1 MLEAGDTVNTRMKFI
16 LCLYLSI
23 ILANIYH
30 MRGMGDQMEDELFD
44 GRRRSGLARMAK
56 LNPKE
61 RSELAKKAAAARW
74 KSVGNE
80 ELRFA
85 THMGE
90 IKLAEGEIALPCAVL
105 EDGTRV
111 LTQGGFL
118 SAIGRR
124 GKPKNTFQNTE
135 QGVSKVAPFLQA
147 ENLAEHI
154 SEELRTDS
162 APIPFRLPADAGGG
176 KAWGYRADLL
186 PKVCSVYLKARDKSQ
201 LLDSQKPTAIA
212 CDILIR
218 GLAQVGIIAL
228 VDEATGY
235 QRDRAAN
242 ALAKILESFIAKE
255 LQPWLPTFPS
265 AYYEQLFRLRGLD
278 YPQFTV
284 KRPQYFGVLTNDI
297 VYKRLAPGV
306 LDELRK
312 VVPRNDDG
320 RPTAKYFQKL
330 TTNIGYPKLREHL
343 GSVVTIMKLSA
354 SYNDFMDKLNHIHPR
369 YGQQM
374 LIPYEY
380 DPAADSGKGL

>member
-1 MLEAGDTVNTRMKFI
+1 MEGTV
-16 LCLYLSI
+16 
-23 ILANIYH
+23 
-30 MRGMGDQMEDELFD
+30 EDREKD
-44 GRRRSGLARMAK
+44 GRVRSGQARMAK
-56 LNPKE
+56 LNPKQ
-61 RSELAKKAAAARW
+61 RSELARRAATARW
-74 KSVGNE
+74 KSVGKE

-90 IKLAEGEIALPCAVL
+90 IKLAEGEVSLPCAVL

-118 SAIGRR
+118 SAIGRK
-124 GKPKNTFQNTE
+124 GKPKNTFRNTE

-147 ENLAEHI
+147 ENLKDHV
-154 SEELRTDS
+154 SEELRS
-162 APIPFRLPADAGGG
+162 ESVPVAFRLPNGG

-186 PKVCSVYLKARDKSQ
+186 PKVCSVYLKARDKNQ

-212 CDILIR
+212 CDILVR

-235 QRDRAAN
+235 QRDRAAD
-242 ALAKILESFIAKE
+242 ALATILAAFIAKE
-255 LQPWLPTFPS
+255 LQPWVKTFPPD
-265 AYYEQLFRLRGLD
+265 YYEQLFRLRGLE

-306 LDELRK
+306 LEELKK
-312 VVPRNDDG
+312 VVPRNEDG

-330 TTNIGYPKLREHL
+330 TTNVGYPKLREHL
-343 GSVVTIMKLSA
+343 GSVVTLMKLSNH
-354 SYNDFMDKLNHIHPR
+354 YGDFMDKLNQIHPP

-374 LIPYEY
+374 LIPYQY
-380 DPAADSGKGL
+380 DPAEDSGKGI

>member
-1 MLEAGDTVNTRMKFI
+1 M
-16 LCLYLSI
+16 S
-23 ILANIYH
+23 
-30 MRGMGDQMEDELFD
+30 
-44 GRRRSGLARMAK
+44 K

-61 RSELAKKAAAARW
+61 RSELAKKAATARW
-74 KSVGNE
+74 KSVGKQE
-80 ELRFA
+80 FRFA

-90 IKLAEGEIALPCAVL
+90 IRLAEGEVSLPCAVL

-124 GKPKNTFQNTE
+124 GKPKNTFRSTG
-135 QGVSKVAPFLQA
+135 QGISKVAPFLQA
-147 ENLAEHI
+147 ENLSPYV
-154 SEELRTDS
+154 SEELRIES
-162 APIPFRLPADAGGG
+162 VPVAFRLPNGG

-186 PKVCSVYLKARDKSQ
+186 PKVCGVYLKARDKDQ
-201 LLDSQKPTAIA
+201 LLESQKSIA
-212 CDILIR
+212 VACEILVR

-235 QRDRAAN
+235 QRDRAAD
-242 ALAKILESFIAKE
+242 ALAKILEAFIAKE
-255 LQPWLPTFPS
+255 LQPWVKTFPPD
-265 AYYEQLFRLRGLD
+265 YYEQLFRLRGLA

-306 LDELRK
+306 LEELKK
-312 VVPRNDDG
+312 VVPRNEEG

-330 TTNIGYPKLREHL
+330 TTNVGYPKLREHL
-343 GSVVTIMKLSA
+343 GSVVTIMKLSNA
-354 SYNDFMDKLNHIHPR
+354 YNDFVDKLNQIHPP

-374 LIPYEY
+374 LIPFQY
-380 DPAADSGKGL
+380 DPTEDTGSGI

>member
-1 MLEAGDTVNTRMKFI
+1 
-16 LCLYLSI
+16 
-23 ILANIYH
+23 
-30 MRGMGDQMEDELFD
+30 MELNFEDKPID
-44 GRRRSGLARMAK
+44 GRVRSGQARMSK

-74 KSVGNE
+74 RSVGKE

-90 IKLAEGEIALPCAVL
+90 ITLAEGEIALPCAVL

-124 GKPKNTFQNTE
+124 GKPKNTFQSTE
-135 QGVSKVAPFLQA
+135 LGVSKVAPFLQA
-147 ENLAEHI
+147 ENLTEHI
-154 SEELRTDS
+154 SEDLRAES
-162 APIPFRLPADAGGG
+162 APIAFRLPGGG

-186 PKVCSVYLKARDKSQ
+186 PKVCAVYLKARDKSQ
-201 LLDSQKPTAIA
+201 LLDSQKPTALA
-212 CDILIR
+212 CDILVR

-235 QRDRAAN
+235 QKDRAAD
-242 ALAKILESFIAKE
+242 ALAKILEAFIAKE
-255 LQPWLPTFPS
+255 LQPWVKTFPPD
-265 AYYEQLFRLRGLD
+265 YYEQLFRLRGLD
-278 YPQFTV
+278 YPQYTV

-306 LDELRK
+306 LDELKK
-312 VVPRNDDG
+312 VVPRNEDG

-330 TTNIGYPKLREHL
+330 TSNVGYPKLREHL
-343 GSVVTIMKLSA
+343 GSVVTLMKLSQN
-354 SYNDFMDKLNHIHPR
+354 YGDFADKLNHIHPR

>member
-1 MLEAGDTVNTRMKFI
+1 MLEIEEHVNTCINFI
-16 LCLYLSI
+16 LCQYMLDL
-23 ILANIYH
+23 LAYMWHYADMKLNF
-30 MRGMGDQMEDELFD
+30 EDKPND
-44 GRRRSGLARMAK
+44 GRVRSGQARMSK

-74 KSVGNE
+74 ESVGKE
-80 ELRFA
+80 ELRYA

-90 IKLAEGEIALPCAVL
+90 IRLAEGEIALPCAVL

-124 GKPKNTFQNTE
+124 GKPKNTFQDTG

-154 SEELRTDS
+154 SEELRAES
-162 APIPFRLPADAGGG
+162 APIAFRLPSGGK
-176 KAWGYRADLL
+176 KAWGYRADVL

-201 LLDSQKPTAIA
+201 LLDSQKPTALA

-235 QRDRAAN
+235 QRDRAAD
-242 ALAKILESFIAKE
+242 ALAKILEAFIAKE
-255 LQPWLPTFPS
+255 LQPWVKTFPS
-265 AYYEQLFRLRGLD
+265 DYYEQLFRLRGLQ
-278 YPQFTV
+278 YPTFTV
-284 KRPQYFGVLTNDI
+284 QRPQYFGCLTNNI

-306 LDELRK
+306 LDELKK
-312 VVPRNDDG
+312 VIPRNEDG

-330 TTNIGYPKLREHL
+330 TTNVGYPKLREHL
-343 GSVVTIMKLSA
+343 GGVVAIMKLSA
-354 SYNDFMDKLNHIHPR
+354 DYGDFMVKLNKLYPP

-374 LIPYEY
+374 LIPFEY
-380 DPAADSGKGL
+380 DPTEDSGEGI

>member
-1 MLEAGDTVNTRMKFI
+1 
-16 LCLYLSI
+16 
-23 ILANIYH
+23 
-30 MRGMGDQMEDELFD
+30 MEDTAKD
-44 GRRRSGLARMAK
+44 GRVRSGQARMSK

-61 RSELAKKAAAARW
+61 RSELAKKAATARW
-74 KSVGNE
+74 KSVGKG

-90 IKLAEGEIALPCAVL
+90 IKLADGDISLPCAVL

-124 GKPKNTFQNTE
+124 GKPKNTFRNTE

-147 ENLAEHI
+147 ENLTEHI
-154 SEELRTDS
+154 SDELRIES
-162 APIPFRLPADAGGG
+162 APVAFKLPNGG

-186 PKVCSVYLKARDKSQ
+186 PKVCAVYLKARDKKQ
-201 LLDSQKPTAIA
+201 LLDSQEPIALA
-212 CDILIR
+212 CDILVR

-235 QRDRAAN
+235 QRDRAAD
-242 ALAKILESFIAKE
+242 ALAKILEAFIAKE
-255 LQPWLPTFPS
+255 LQPWVKTFPPD
-265 AYYEQLFRLRGLD
+265 YYEQLFRLRGLD
-278 YPQFTV
+278 YPQYTV
-284 KRPQYFGVLTNDI
+284 KRPQYFGLLTNDI

-312 VVPRNDDG
+312 VVPRNEDG

-330 TTNIGYPKLREHL
+330 TTNVGYPKLREHL
-343 GSVVTIMKLSA
+343 GSVVTLMKLSGD
-354 SYNDFMDKLNHIHPR
+354 YGDFMDKLNHIHPP

-374 LIPYEY
+374 LIPYQY
-380 DPAADSGKGL
+380 DPTMDDGKGL